1 MCHGYREKDTHN
13 AAHFPESVFVIRFTV
28 GNGLTTMALTDDS
41 TTSSTNSGG
50 IAGALSALNSAST
63 NMCVYA
69 TLTCEDAALLRV
81 IAGAT
86 DLVAGRGWSRVDS
99 LLSVSFFV
107 HRSQK
112 EFVVCNC
119 YHSLPVLFLDAHLS

>member
-1 MCHGYREKDTHN
+1 
-13 AAHFPESVFVIRFTV
+13 
-28 GNGLTTMALTDDS
+28 MALTDDS

-50 IAGALSALNSAST
+50 IAGALSVLNSAST
-63 NMCVYA
+63 NMCVNA
-69 TLTCEDAALLRV
+69 ALTGEDAALLRV
-81 IAGAT
+81 IAGAIG
-86 DLVAGRGWSRVDS
+86 LVAGRGWSRVDS

-112 EFVVCNC
+112 KFVVFNC

>member
-1 MCHGYREKDTHN
+1 
-13 AAHFPESVFVIRFTV
+13 
-28 GNGLTTMALTDDS
+28 MALTDDS

-112 EFVVCNC
+112 EFVVFNC